1 VRNERTLA
9 CFDLRQWPRVAVCWS
24 DQTSSAAATDER
36 RVEYQDDGTSPVAW
50 RDVNLI
56 GNFDFTTSSSPV
68 DIDALAAHY
77 ENEDFWRRS
86 MQEGE
91 DDSPESSVN
100 AN

>member
-1 VRNERTLA
+1 MYEQKVA
-9 CFDLRQWPRVAVCWS
+9 AGDLKAIEFLKS
-24 DQTSSAAATDER
+24 I
-36 RVEYQDDGTSPVAW
+36 SPVAW
-50 RDVNLI
+50 RNVNLI

-77 ENEDFWRRS
+77 ENEDFWHRS

-91 DDSPESSVN
+91 DDGIISD